1 MREYGFSLTHI
12 LQYKD
17 KIEYF
22 VLMRQNTG
30 QWKPVFSYI
39 LCSEISEDEF
49 LIYSCY
55 FFNNLKSNRCYYCKL
70 DL

>member
-1 MREYGFSLTHI
+1 MREYGFPLTHI
-12 LQYKD
+12 LQYK
-17 KIEYF
+17 E
-22 VLMRQNTG
+22 NTG

-39 LCSEISEDEF
+39 LRSEISEDEF